1 MFPLPYNQ
9 YMYYEDI
16 NATKFVQLMACIAY
30 TLYVYTKMAFW
41 ANLSNVCTIPV
52 GGRLNNFKILI
63 GQNFSYGETQRGEIE
78 SWNECASFSGK

>member
-1 MFPLPYNQ
+1 MPYNQ
-9 YMYYEDI
+9 YAFLRILILLNLATNSMYMVTHYIYIQKCHSEQ
-16 NATKFVQLMACIAY
+16 T
-30 TLYVYTKMAFW
+30 
-41 ANLSNVCTIPV
+41 SNVCTIPV